1 MPLHCNDEW
10 SSFCIV
16 CKRPLPSRA
25 LNCYKNLIFFIDF
38 SRKIRNFIF
47 PQNLEFWTFGEFWD
61 IYKKTRAE
69 ISRKTH
75 RRMPRDLSYET
86 DSGPKTKTENQP
98 FSGPLKKLNNF
109 SRLPKRNWVLIGLD
123 FQNMC
128 CNDLHQTGHELAFD
142 ESKKA
147 VGQNYKT
154 S

>member
-1 MPLHCNDEW
+1 MNFW
-10 SSFCIV
+10 NI
-16 CKRPLPSRA
+16 PSIA
-25 LNCYKNLIFFIDF
+25 FATIFNFLSIFLEKSKFYFSPKFDFLDIFGFLGKSKNA
-38 SRKIRNFIF
+38 
-47 PQNLEFWTFGEFWD
+47 
-61 IYKKTRAE
+61 RAE
-69 ISRKTH
+69 ILRKTH